1 MRGALHHEASRLI
14 LRVGYRFS
22 LPALF
27 GKRLIGLSEAV

>member
-1 MRGALHHEASRLI
+1 MRGEPHHETPRLI
-14 LRVGYRFS
+14 LRVGYHFS